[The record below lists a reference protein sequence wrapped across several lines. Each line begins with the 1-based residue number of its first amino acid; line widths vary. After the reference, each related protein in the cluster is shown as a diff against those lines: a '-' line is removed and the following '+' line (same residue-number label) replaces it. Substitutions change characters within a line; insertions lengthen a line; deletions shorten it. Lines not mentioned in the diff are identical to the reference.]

1 MLHLTGYAVSV
12 DDLKQFRQ
20 IDSITPGHPENFAT
34 PGVEVCTGPLGQV
47 HSSM

>member
-1 MLHLTGYAVSV
+1 MLHLSGYAVTM

-34 PGVEVCTGPLGQV
+34 PGNYCPKTTFSLFILRC
-47 HSSM
+47 